1 MASFTAILKRKRARR
16 HAQAG
21 HARKVVQGQH
31 STLSYDALFAGMGEP
46 GQPAPSGSSPSQGND
61 ESKG

>member
-1 MASFTAILKRKRARR
+1 MASFTRIVKRKRARR
-16 HAQAG
+16 HTQAG

-46 GQPAPSGSSPSQGND
+46 GQPAPKGSSPSAGKD
-61 ESKG
+61 DAKG